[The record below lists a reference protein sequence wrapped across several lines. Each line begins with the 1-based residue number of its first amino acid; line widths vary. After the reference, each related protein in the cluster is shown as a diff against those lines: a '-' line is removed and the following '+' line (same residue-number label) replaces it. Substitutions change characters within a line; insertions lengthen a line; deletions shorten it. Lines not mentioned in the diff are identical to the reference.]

1 MAVAVLVAAAALP
14 LVAGQHLLTAMIVA
28 LHAAFMALAWNV
40 AAGYAGQFSLGH
52 SLFYGIG
59 AYASTVLYL
68 RLGLTPWAGMF
79 AGAAL
84 AGVVG
89 ILLALGVYRYNV
101 YGIFFALVTLGAAEV
116 AKGLADNWDFIK
128 GPVGILLTMQ
138 HAPGN
143 FFFLRRE
150 PYYFVALAML
160 VAMILISLLL
170 ERSPLG
176 QYFLAVRED
185 EQAAE
190 ASGVNTYRYKT
201 IAIGLSAALTAF
213 AGSFYAQFYLYVS
226 PETVFTFEPQL
237 TMMLGTMVGGA
248 GTAFG
253 PVIGAMLF
261 SGLGEALR
269 NLPFFESTRR
279 VVIGSKMVYAVLLIV
294 VLHLPARRPHHARAQ
309 ARVTAAMAALLEVQS
324 VSKRFGGLQAL
335 SNVGF
340 TVAEGEIVGIIGPN
354 GAGKTTLFNV
364 VTGVYPP
371 DTGRV
376 VFRGVDVTGAAPYRI
391 CKLGAARTFQISK
404 PFAALTVLQTVR
416 IGALNRIRDTAGAT
430 VKALEVLELM
440 GLAGK
445 RDELGRALTVIE
457 RKRLEM
463 ARALATQPS
472 LLLLDEVA
480 AGLRPNEVQEMIA
493 LVRSIAA
500 GGVSVLIIEHVLEAV
515 MRLSGRIV
523 VLNYGEVIAEGRP
536 DEMVDDPRVIEAY
549 LGEAYSLA

>member
-1 MAVAVLVAAAALP
+1 MAVLVAAAALP

-89 ILLALGVYRYNV
+89 VLLALGVYRYNV

-138 HAPGN
+138 YAPGD

-213 AGSFYAQFYLYVS
+213 AGSFYAQFYLYIS
-226 PETVFTFEPQL
+226 PETVFVFEPQL

-269 NLPFFESTRR
+269 NLPFFENTRQ

-294 VLHLPARRPHHARAQ
+294 VLIYLP
-309 ARVTAAMAALLEVQS
+309 
-324 VSKRFGGLQAL
+324 GGLI
-335 SNVGF
+335 
-340 TVAEGEIVGIIGPN
+340 T
-354 GAGKTTLFNV
+354 
-364 VTGVYPP
+364 
-371 DTGRV
+371 
-376 VFRGVDVTGAAPYRI
+376 
-391 CKLGAARTFQISK
+391 
-404 PFAALTVLQTVR
+404 
-416 IGALNRIRDTAGAT
+416 
-430 VKALEVLELM
+430 
-440 GLAGK
+440 
-445 RDELGRALTVIE
+445 LGR
-457 RKRLEM
+457 R
-463 ARALATQPS
+463 RA
-472 LLLLDEVA
+472 
-480 AGLRPNEVQEMIA
+480 
-493 LVRSIAA
+493 
-500 GGVSVLIIEHVLEAV
+500 
-515 MRLSGRIV
+515 
-523 VLNYGEVIAEGRP
+523 
-536 DEMVDDPRVIEAY
+536 
-549 LGEAYSLA
+549 

>member
-1 MAVAVLVAAAALP
+1 VSRRPARRIAVAVAMLVAAAALP

-101 YGIFFALVTLGAAEV
+101 HGIFFALVTLGAAEV

-128 GPVGILLTMQ
+128 GPVGILLSMQ
-138 HAPGN
+138 HAPGD
-143 FFFLRRE
+143 FFFLHRE
-150 PYYFVALAML
+150 PYYFVALVML

-185 EQAAE
+185 EEAAE

-201 IAIGLSAALTAF
+201 IAIGLSATLTAF
-213 AGSFYAQFYLYVS
+213 AGSFYAQFYLYIS
-226 PETVFTFEPQL
+226 PETVFIFEPQL

-269 NLPFFESTRR
+269 NLPFIESTRQL
-279 VVIGSKMVYAVLLIV
+279 VIGSKMVYAVLLIV
-294 VLHLPARRPHHARAQ
+294 VLIYLP
-309 ARVTAAMAALLEVQS
+309 
-324 VSKRFGGLQAL
+324 GGLI
-335 SNVGF
+335 
-340 TVAEGEIVGIIGPN
+340 T
-354 GAGKTTLFNV
+354 
-364 VTGVYPP
+364 
-371 DTGRV
+371 
-376 VFRGVDVTGAAPYRI
+376 
-391 CKLGAARTFQISK
+391 
-404 PFAALTVLQTVR
+404 
-416 IGALNRIRDTAGAT
+416 
-430 VKALEVLELM
+430 
-440 GLAGK
+440 
-445 RDELGRALTVIE
+445 LGR
-457 RKRLEM
+457 KR
-463 ARALATQPS
+463 A
-472 LLLLDEVA
+472 
-480 AGLRPNEVQEMIA
+480 
-493 LVRSIAA
+493 
-500 GGVSVLIIEHVLEAV
+500 
-515 MRLSGRIV
+515 
-523 VLNYGEVIAEGRP
+523 
-536 DEMVDDPRVIEAY
+536 
-549 LGEAYSLA
+549 

>member
-1 MAVAVLVAAAALP
+1 MLVAAAALP

-89 ILLALGVYRYNV
+89 VLLALGVYRYNV

-138 HAPGN
+138 HAPGD

-160 VAMILISLLL
+160 VAMILISLAL

-176 QYFLAVRED
+176 QYLLAVRED

-213 AGSFYAQFYLYVS
+213 AGSFYAQFYLYIS
-226 PETVFTFEPQL
+226 PETVFVFEPQL

-248 GTAFG
+248 GTALG

-269 NLPFFESTRR
+269 NLPFFENTRQ

-294 VLHLPARRPHHARAQ
+294 VLIYLP
-309 ARVTAAMAALLEVQS
+309 
-324 VSKRFGGLQAL
+324 GGLI
-335 SNVGF
+335 
-340 TVAEGEIVGIIGPN
+340 T
-354 GAGKTTLFNV
+354 
-364 VTGVYPP
+364 
-371 DTGRV
+371 
-376 VFRGVDVTGAAPYRI
+376 
-391 CKLGAARTFQISK
+391 
-404 PFAALTVLQTVR
+404 
-416 IGALNRIRDTAGAT
+416 
-430 VKALEVLELM
+430 
-440 GLAGK
+440 
-445 RDELGRALTVIE
+445 LGR
-457 RKRLEM
+457 R
-463 ARALATQPS
+463 RA
-472 LLLLDEVA
+472 
-480 AGLRPNEVQEMIA
+480 
-493 LVRSIAA
+493 
-500 GGVSVLIIEHVLEAV
+500 
-515 MRLSGRIV
+515 
-523 VLNYGEVIAEGRP
+523 
-536 DEMVDDPRVIEAY
+536 
-549 LGEAYSLA
+549 

>member
-1 MAVAVLVAAAALP
+1 MSGRPARRIAVAVAVLVAAAALP

-79 AGAAL
+79 AGAVL

-101 YGIFFALVTLGAAEV
+101 HGIFFALVTLGAAEV

-138 HAPGN
+138 HAPGD

-190 ASGVNTYRYKT
+190 ASGVDTYRYKT
-201 IAIGLSAALTAF
+201 IAIGLSAALTAL
-213 AGSFYAQFYLYVS
+213 AGSFYAQFYLYIS
-226 PETVFTFEPQL
+226 PETVFIFEPQL
-237 TMMLGTMVGGA
+237 TMMLGTMVGGS

-269 NLPFFESTRR
+269 NLPFVESTRQL
-279 VVIGSKMVYAVLLIV
+279 VIGSKMVYAVLLIV
-294 VLHLPARRPHHARAQ
+294 VLIYLP
-309 ARVTAAMAALLEVQS
+309 
-324 VSKRFGGLQAL
+324 GGLI
-335 SNVGF
+335 
-340 TVAEGEIVGIIGPN
+340 T
-354 GAGKTTLFNV
+354 
-364 VTGVYPP
+364 
-371 DTGRV
+371 
-376 VFRGVDVTGAAPYRI
+376 
-391 CKLGAARTFQISK
+391 
-404 PFAALTVLQTVR
+404 
-416 IGALNRIRDTAGAT
+416 
-430 VKALEVLELM
+430 
-440 GLAGK
+440 
-445 RDELGRALTVIE
+445 LGR
-457 RKRLEM
+457 KR
-463 ARALATQPS
+463 A
-472 LLLLDEVA
+472 
-480 AGLRPNEVQEMIA
+480 
-493 LVRSIAA
+493 
-500 GGVSVLIIEHVLEAV
+500 
-515 MRLSGRIV
+515 
-523 VLNYGEVIAEGRP
+523 
-536 DEMVDDPRVIEAY
+536 
-549 LGEAYSLA
+549 

>member
-1 MAVAVLVAAAALP
+1 MSGRPARRIAVAVAVLVGAAALP

-101 YGIFFALVTLGAAEV
+101 HGIFFALVTLGAAEV

-128 GPVGILLTMQ
+128 GPVGILLTMR
-138 HAPGN
+138 HAPGD

-160 VAMILISLLL
+160 VAMIFISLLL

-190 ASGVNTYRYKT
+190 ASGVDTYRYKT
-201 IAIGLSAALTAF
+201 IAIGLSAALTAL
-213 AGSFYAQFYLYVS
+213 AGSFYAQFYLYIS
-226 PETVFTFEPQL
+226 PETVFIFEPQL

-269 NLPFFESTRR
+269 NLPFVESTRQL
-279 VVIGSKMVYAVLLIV
+279 VIGSKMVYAVLLIV
-294 VLHLPARRPHHARAQ
+294 VLIYLP
-309 ARVTAAMAALLEVQS
+309 
-324 VSKRFGGLQAL
+324 GGLI
-335 SNVGF
+335 
-340 TVAEGEIVGIIGPN
+340 T
-354 GAGKTTLFNV
+354 
-364 VTGVYPP
+364 
-371 DTGRV
+371 
-376 VFRGVDVTGAAPYRI
+376 
-391 CKLGAARTFQISK
+391 
-404 PFAALTVLQTVR
+404 
-416 IGALNRIRDTAGAT
+416 
-430 VKALEVLELM
+430 
-440 GLAGK
+440 
-445 RDELGRALTVIE
+445 LGR
-457 RKRLEM
+457 KR
-463 ARALATQPS
+463 A
-472 LLLLDEVA
+472 
-480 AGLRPNEVQEMIA
+480 
-493 LVRSIAA
+493 
-500 GGVSVLIIEHVLEAV
+500 
-515 MRLSGRIV
+515 
-523 VLNYGEVIAEGRP
+523 
-536 DEMVDDPRVIEAY
+536 
-549 LGEAYSLA
+549 